1 MPLWKFTALTTAG
14 SAVWNTI
21 FVYAGYALG
30 EQWHVVEEY
39 AGVLQKVVIAV
50 VAAAVVW
57 FVVTRVWRWVHD
69 DERPAHAR
77 GRRDAAPAR
86 DEA

>member
-1 MPLWKFTALTTAG
+1 
-14 SAVWNTI
+14 VWNTI

-77 GRRDAAPAR
+77 GGRSSAPAR
-86 DEA
+86 DDA